1 MKKQLKSPK
10 QNGSMTTI
18 NKKKMTSFRTYLEDL
33 FPVAHFQLDYTHDYE
48 LVIVV
53 MLSAQTTDKSVNL
66 VTPTLF
72 GRFPT
77 LKALKEA
84 PIKDIEEAIK
94 TIGLY
99 RNKARH
105 IKNIATIIDE
115 EFNGVVPSE
124 SELLMRLPG
133 VGNKT
138 RNVIQAELF
147 NIPSFAVDTHV
158 MRISKRL
165 GFAKEKNQPDLIEM
179 ILKGLMKPQFYNKVN
194 HQMIMFGR
202 NICLARS
209 PKCQICKM
217 KNDCLYFLKN
227 QK

>member
-1 MKKQLKSPK
+1 MLF
-10 QNGSMTTI
+10 
-18 NKKKMTSFRTYLEDL
+18 FRSYLEEL
-33 FPVAHFQLDYTHDYE
+33 FPIAHFQLNYTHDYE
-48 LVIVV
+48 LVIAV

-66 VTPTLF
+66 VTPVLF
-72 GRFPT
+72 RRFPS
-77 LKALKEA
+77 LEALKNGSIGE
-84 PIKDIEEAIK
+84 IEEAIK
-94 TIGLY
+94 SIGLY
-99 RNKARH
+99 RNKARN
-105 IKNIATIIDE
+105 IKELARIISED
-115 EFNGVVPSE
+115 FAGVVPSD

-147 NIPSFAVDTHV
+147 HIPSFAIDTHV

-165 GFAKEKNQPDLIEM
+165 GFVLEKDQPDQISNK
-179 ILKGLMKPQFYNKVN
+179 LKKLMVSEFYNKTN

-202 NICLARS
+202 SVCQARS

-217 KNDCLYFLKN
+217 QKSCLYYLKN